1 MYDLKE
7 KVALVT
13 GGSEGIGYAIAH
25 KFAEEGAYC
34 VLVARTLEK
43 LRRAVEQ
50 LPGKNHFIISADVS
64 DYTQVENAI
73 KKTKN
78 HYGRIDI
85 LVNNAGVFHLSPL
98 AATDPLILKRTIET
112 NLLGPLYFYHAIAP
126 IFFDQQSGIV
136 VDVLSQAAFQIFT
149 NDNSYTAAK
158 HEHRATSI
166 MVEQEWNGEIKKKE
180 KVKFP
185 FYRIYPAG
193 VYTKV
198 WDDGTK
204 LKKEIK
210 EGNTFLEPSDVA
222 DIVYT
227 MVHEENG
234 TDVYVGMLDGR
245 KMTGVVSKNKIGP
258 L

>member
-25 KFAEEGAYC
+25 KFAEEGAHC
-34 VLVARTLEK
+34 VLVARTLDK
-43 LRRAVEQ
+43 LQRAVEQ

-64 DYTQVENAI
+64 DYTQVENAVH
-73 KKTKN
+73 KTKEQ
-78 HYGRIDI
+78 YGKIDI
-85 LVNNAGVFHLSPL
+85 LVNNAGIFHLSSL
-98 AATDPLILKRTIET
+98 AETDPEILKKTIDT
-112 NLLGPLYFYHAIAP
+112 NLLGPLYFYRAIASV
-126 IFFDQQSGIV
+126 FFEQQSGIV

-149 NDNSYTAAK
+149 NDNPYTAAK
-158 HEHRATSI
+158 QGHRATSI
-166 MVEQEWNGEIKKKE
+166 MVEEEWNGKTKKNE
-180 KVKFP
+180 KKKFP
-185 FYRIYPAG
+185 FYRVYPAG

-222 DIVYT
+222 EIVYT

-245 KMTGVVSKNKIGP
+245 RVTAIVSKNKIGP